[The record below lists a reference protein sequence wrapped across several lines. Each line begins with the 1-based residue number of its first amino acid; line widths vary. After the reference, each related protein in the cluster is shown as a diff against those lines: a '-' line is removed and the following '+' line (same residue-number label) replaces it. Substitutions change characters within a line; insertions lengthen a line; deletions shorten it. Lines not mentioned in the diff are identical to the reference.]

1 MSGTRVQRVLP
12 PGGVESWT
20 LIGPDMR
27 PVEPVERYLAWLSR
41 IERSPNT
48 VRAYAQDLKM
58 FWVFLERRGLAWD
71 RVTLEQLGEFT
82 GWLRRPADNV
92 IVLASGTPR
101 RSART
106 VNRMLAAVFGFY
118 EFHARHG
125 VGVARALVDASRSGR
140 GGYKPFLH
148 GIARPEP
155 RGRIGRLRE
164 AERLPRALSLEQV
177 AAVVAAQRRLR
188 DRFLFA
194 LLVGTGMRIGQAL
207 GLRHEDVVSQERR
220 IELVPRE
227 DNANGA
233 RGKGGSGSV
242 PISGELVRLHSH
254 YMHEEYGALDCD
266 YVFVNLWGG
275 RVGRPMSYAN
285 VMEVVRRTRRRVG
298 FHFTPHE
305 FRHTYATMARRGG
318 VPLEVLSR
326 LLTHGSVQTTAGIYV
341 HSTVEDLRGELERAG
356 WLPPIEAAP

>member
-1 MSGTRVQRVLP
+1 VQRVLAP
-12 PGGVESWT
+12 AGGESWT
-20 LIGPDMR
+20 VIGGDRR
-27 PVEPVERYLAWLSR
+27 PVEPIECYLAWLSR

-48 VRAYAQDLKM
+48 VRAYARDLKTL
-58 FWVFLERRGLAWD
+58 WVFLEGRGVRWD
-71 RVTLEQLGEFT
+71 QVTLEQVGHFT
-82 GWLRRPADNV
+82 AWLRQPADNV

-101 RSART
+101 RSAST

-125 VGVARALVDASRSGR
+125 VEVARALVDASRSGL

-148 GIARPEP
+148 GIARSQP
-155 RGRIGRLRE
+155 RGRVGRLRE
-164 AERLPRALSLEQV
+164 ERRLPRALSLEQV
-177 AAVVAAQRRLR
+177 AAVLGAQRRLR

-194 LLVGTGMRIGQAL
+194 LLFGTGMRIGQAL
-207 GLRHEDVVSQERR
+207 GLRHQDVVSHERR
-220 IELVPRE
+220 VELVPRE

-233 RGKGGSGSV
+233 RGKGGAGSV
-242 PISGELVRLHSH
+242 PITGDLVRLHSD

-275 RVGRPMSYAN
+275 RIGRPMSYAN

-305 FRHTYATMARRGG
+305 FRHTYATLARRGG

-326 LLTHGSVQTTAGIYV
+326 LLTHDSVQTTAGIYV
-341 HSTVEDLRGELERAG
+341 HTTVEDLRGELERAG
-356 WLPPIEAAP
+356 WPPAIEAGQ